1 MYPYDAITL
10 LLYNKIP
17 KIIYFFYY
25 LEVSMTIIGL
35 ISFSDGAVLS
45 LIEYIKFQILKQN
58 GISFFAESLIYFM
71 YGAIFYPTP
80 RAD

>member
-1 MYPYDAITL
+1 
-10 LLYNKIP
+10 
-17 KIIYFFYY
+17 
-25 LEVSMTIIGL
+25 MTIIGL

-80 RAD
+80 RAE